1 MRGAYLLLQ
10 KLLPHHLLTALARQ
24 WGAIRWRPLKNL
36 QIRGAVRQFGIDLSE
51 SESADPDHYPSF
63 DAFFTRA
70 LRPGA
75 RQPDPDPRA
84 VLMPADGRISAVGE
98 IAGDR
103 IVQAKGRD
111 YSLAALVGDPAEAG
125 AYAGGSFATVYLQP
139 RNYHRVHMPVAGTLR
154 RTTYVPG
161 RLFSVAPV
169 TVEGIDGVF
178 ARNERLVCHFD
189 TDTGPVAVVM
199 VGAMI
204 VAGIGRCGPAGSRRR
219 AAARPRSPSIRPA
232 PGAWTGSPNSAAS
245 ISDPRPSSC
254 SDPARS
260 GWTGSIRAR
269 KSGSGSGS
277 ACSRGSGGA
286 TSRDRC
292 IHRAATARR

>member
-75 RQPDPDPRA
+75 RQADPDPRA
-84 VLMPADGRISAVGE
+84 VLVPADGRISAVGE
-98 IAGDR
+98 IDGDR
-103 IVQAKGRD
+103 ILQAKGRD
-111 YSLAALVGDPAEAG
+111 YSLAALVGDAG
-125 AYAGGSFATVYLQP
+125 DAAAYAGGSFATVYLQP
-139 RNYHRVHMPVAGTLR
+139 RNYHRVHMPAAGTLR

-189 TDTGPVAVVM
+189 TDTGPLAVVM

-204 VAGIGRCGPAGSRRR
+204 VAGIETVWDGWIQAPRGRTARVTEYPAGSRRLER
-219 AAARPRSPSIRPA
+219 FAELGRFHFGSTAIVLFGPGQARLDRFE
-232 PGAWTGSPNSAAS
+232 PGQEVRVGQRLGLLAG
-245 ISDPRPSSC
+245 
-254 SDPARS
+254 
-260 GWTGSIRAR
+260 
-269 KSGSGSGS
+269 
-277 ACSRGSGGA
+277 
-286 TSRDRC
+286 
-292 IHRAATARR
+292 

>member
-1 MRGAYLLLQ
+1 MRRAYLLLQ
-10 KLLPHHLLTALARQ
+10 KLLPHHLLTALARR

-51 SESADPDHYPSF
+51 SESPDPDHYPTF

-70 LRPGA
+70 LHPGA

-84 VLMPADGRISAVGE
+84 VLMPADGRVSAVGP
-98 IAGDR
+98 IIGDR
-103 IVQAKGRD
+103 ILQAKGRD
-111 YSLAALVGDPAEAG
+111 YSLAALVGDAGEAA

-139 RNYHRVHMPVAGTLR
+139 RNYHRVHMPLAGTLR

-169 TVEGIDGVF
+169 TVEGIDSVF

-189 TDTGPVAVVM
+189 TEAGPMAVVL

-204 VAGIGRCGPAGSRRR
+204 VAGIETVWSGWLESPRGATPQVTEFPPGRWQLDRFAELGRFHFGSTAIVLFGPDRVRLKGFATGQEVRVGQRLG
-219 AAARPRSPSIRPA
+219 ALAAR
-232 PGAWTGSPNSAAS
+232 
-245 ISDPRPSSC
+245 
-254 SDPARS
+254 
-260 GWTGSIRAR
+260 
-269 KSGSGSGS
+269 
-277 ACSRGSGGA
+277 
-286 TSRDRC
+286 
-292 IHRAATARR
+292 TAI

>member
-10 KLLPHHLLTALARQ
+10 RLLPHHLLTALARR

-75 RQPDPDPRA
+75 RSPDADPRA
-84 VLMPADGRISAVGE
+84 VLMPADGRISAAGA
-98 IAGDR
+98 IDGDR
-103 IVQAKGRD
+103 ILQAKGRD
-111 YSLAALVGDPAEAG
+111 YSLAALVGDATEAG
-125 AYAGGSFATVYLQP
+125 AYAGGRFATVYLQP
-139 RNYHRVHMPVAGTLR
+139 RNYHRVHMPLAGTLR
-154 RTTYVPG
+154 RTTYIPG

-169 TVEGIDGVF
+169 TVEGIDAVF

-189 TDTGPVAVVM
+189 TAVGPVAVVL

-204 VAGIGRCGPAGSRRR
+204 VAGIETVWSGWLQAPRDGVPLHTEFPPGRWTLDRFAELGRFHFGST
-219 AAARPRSPSIRPA
+219 AIVLFA
-232 PGAWTGSPNSAAS
+232 PGQVRLDDFRTGQEVRVGQRLGVLAGTT
-245 ISDPRPSSC
+245 R
-254 SDPARS
+254 
-260 GWTGSIRAR
+260 
-269 KSGSGSGS
+269 
-277 ACSRGSGGA
+277 
-286 TSRDRC
+286 
-292 IHRAATARR
+292 